1 MNINPIFKYSFAL
14 RILATPLLFLT
25 RNSIP
30 YTVLLLVFLDIVDCN
45 PLILKMFPKEELE
58 KHQYC
63 TLNHEYVVIDK
74 IIDVLQYC
82 VAIYF
87 LSSQLPKHVLHVLMG
102 FTLTRIIGIFF
113 HIKTKNPTYFVIFF
127 DFIKEY
133 LLLFY
138 IYQPHL
144 TLELLVQTMI
154 GKIAFEYAM
163 HKKHIFKTLYSM
175 IFE

>member
-1 MNINPIFKYSFAL
+1 MNIDPIFKYSFAL
-14 RILATPLLFLT
+14 RILATPLLFFT

-45 PLILKMFPKEELE
+45 PLILKTFDKKKLEE
-58 KHQYC
+58 HQYC
-63 TLNHEYVVIDK
+63 TLTHKYMYIDK
-74 IIDVLQYC
+74 LIDVFQYC

-87 LSSQLPKHVLHVLMG
+87 LSPKLPKQVLHVLMG
-102 FTLTRIIGIFF
+102 FTITRLIGIFY

-138 IYQPHL
+138 IYQPNL
-144 TLELLVQTMI
+144 TIEILVEAMI
-154 GKIAFEYAM
+154 GKIAFEHFV
-163 HKKHIFKTLYSM
+163 HKKHIMKVLYTLL
-175 IFE
+175 FE